1 MKKCY
6 LGKGFNVRQ
15 CRQTT
20 TKTILSFV
28 VVLVAMY
35 VFYGLFSLA
44 GVAAGE
50 NTAYLPFWHEPWR
63 WLIKLLG

>member
-6 LGKGFNVRQ
+6 LGKGFDARQ
-15 CRQTT
+15 YRPTT
-20 TKTILSFV
+20 TETILSFI
-28 VVLVAMY
+28 VVLVAIY
-35 VFYGLFSLA
+35 VFYGLLSLS

-50 NTAYLPFWHEPWR
+50 NTVYIPFWHEPWR